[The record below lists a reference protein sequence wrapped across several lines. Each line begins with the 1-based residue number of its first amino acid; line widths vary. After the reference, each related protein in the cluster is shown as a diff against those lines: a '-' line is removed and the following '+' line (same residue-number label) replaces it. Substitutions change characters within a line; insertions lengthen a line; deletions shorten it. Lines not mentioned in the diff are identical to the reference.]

1 MNRLVE
7 GAPRSMSVM
16 IPALNA
22 ASVIDRCLDAVLAQ
36 ELDLAFDVV
45 VSVGPSDDDTAA
57 RVDARAARDAR
68 VRRIDNPSGATPSA
82 LNLAIQASEGDL
94 VVRVDAHAELPPGY
108 LARLADTATQTGAA
122 NVGGHGQALVRGAAR
137 YHAQGFRERLREVKR
152 VLQLEIASHKTPE
165 RVDMVART
173 LLGMSEPSPDRI
185 MKAGIL
191 PPEEKEPEVG
201 PDEAP
206 E

>member
-1 MNRLVE
+1 MTSPARRR
-7 GAPRSMSVM
+7 RSQPFVLLWTL
-16 IPALNA
+16 AVA
-22 ASVIDRCLDAVLAQ
+22 AA
-36 ELDLAFDVV
+36 
-45 VSVGPSDDDTAA
+45 TAA
-57 RVDARAARDAR
+57 FVMYLGLRVRSVELGYELGRAHAR
-68 VRRIDNPSGATPSA
+68 VA
-82 LNLAIQASEGDL
+82 
-94 VVRVDAHAELPPGY
+94 
-108 LARLADTATQTGAA
+108 
-122 NVGGHGQALVRGAAR
+122 
-137 YHAQGFRERLREVKR
+137 RLREVKR